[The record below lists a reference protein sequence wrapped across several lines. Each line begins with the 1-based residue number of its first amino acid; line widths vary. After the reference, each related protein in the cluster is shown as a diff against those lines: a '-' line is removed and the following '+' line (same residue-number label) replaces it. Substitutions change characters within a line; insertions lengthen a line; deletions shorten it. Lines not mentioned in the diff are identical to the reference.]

1 MSCSVPPSGRLT
13 PFYIFSDAKTAE
25 LRELGRQRVSTNE
38 IIEYWRNL
46 SEADRKPYEE
56 KAAQAC
62 SAYLEECNQR
72 EESKNSHLYS
82 RESVFAITKA
92 VEFFLERCVWES
104 ARVTAR
110 SGRKTLQFQDVV
122 TSMRQHH
129 RPEAMQFFVEEF
141 QPKPEPPEPNAR
153 ACARGELSDALAL
166 AVPAGRGLVM
176 LTFGNSGVRQM
187 LINFVAHARAAD
199 IPFVVG
205 AVDRAVFTLLARQ
218 SVAVYETPLSKQAG
232 YALDGSN
239 AHASG
244 SWMSFAQMRS
254 GEVARVV
261 ALGFDVL
268 HTDVDVAWL
277 RSPMPYLACAHEDAD
292 ADAGATTTTTSSAA
306 ATSRWP
312 RGAFSCASLKA
323 ADVAVSTDN
332 MSPREEAAN
341 GVGYTAGGTFNTG
354 LLLIRATAAGK
365 RFARAWHASVVERAC
380 PAGRP
385 GDCNPGRCCTS
396 DQQVFNRMV
405 RDEKFYPGLKVPHG
419 GGRTV
424 YSPKANVTL
433 GALPLALFLH
443 GHGYFVQSAA
453 LAPRA
458 AALPAPFAVHATYS
472 LDHHDELAKAQRFRE
487 AGLWR
492 SDPPEPADA
501 RTLVLPRWACYC
513 DRLWSGSD
521 DIFHFGCMYPGAQD
535 GQYVPFVCPMDH
547 VLSPFEWNEKRFPY
561 KDHLFLKPL
570 EGTGE
575 IVEIAVAEI
584 AGEIAV
590 GADGGG
596 ATKGGA
602 TEGGAQD
609 DAPAATEGGGQPSG
623 RAALR
628 LPLGQSAVAVRRAL
642 APYASARVLR
652 LEHTRALLCGLG
664 GAETFEADG
673 ARRLAQLIPALLK
686 PPSWCAKC
694 YQPCLSE
701 LKGWLDADTIRRG
714 WRKEGGEEFWCAHFE
729 PPEPLPALCPV

>member
-1 MSCSVPPSGRLT
+1 VFTANSHFVRAVVRMKCGITHVAMFGIAVLMVTALRRALLLHAPVLELSSALQPAGQRRQPIAVTGARGAVEPEVLVPPPPPPQPL
-13 PFYIFSDAKTAE
+13 
-25 LRELGRQRVSTNE
+25 
-38 IIEYWRNL
+38 L
-46 SEADRKPYEE
+46 S
-56 KAAQAC
+56 
-62 SAYLEECNQR
+62 
-72 EESKNSHLYS
+72 
-82 RESVFAITKA
+82 
-92 VEFFLERCVWES
+92 
-104 ARVTAR
+104 
-110 SGRKTLQFQDVV
+110 
-122 TSMRQHH
+122 
-129 RPEAMQFFVEEF
+129 
-141 QPKPEPPEPNAR
+141 
-153 ACARGELSDALAL
+153 GELSDALAL

-443 GHGYFVQSAA
+443 GHGYFVQVRRDCPRDCPIVHPLFLHGHGYFVQVRLSCAGGSAGG
-453 LAPRA
+453 
-458 AALPAPFAVHATYS
+458 S
-472 LDHHDELAKAQRFRE
+472 
-487 AGLWR
+487 
-492 SDPPEPADA
+492 A
-501 RTLVLPRWACYC
+501 RT
-513 DRLWSGSD
+513 
-521 DIFHFGCMYPGAQD
+521 
-535 GQYVPFVCPMDH
+535 
-547 VLSPFEWNEKRFPY
+547 
-561 KDHLFLKPL
+561 
-570 EGTGE
+570 
-575 IVEIAVAEI
+575 
-584 AGEIAV
+584 
-590 GADGGG
+590 
-596 ATKGGA
+596 
-602 TEGGAQD
+602 
-609 DAPAATEGGGQPSG
+609 
-623 RAALR
+623 
-628 LPLGQSAVAVRRAL
+628 
-642 APYASARVLR
+642 
-652 LEHTRALLCGLG
+652 
-664 GAETFEADG
+664 
-673 ARRLAQLIPALLK
+673 
-686 PPSWCAKC
+686 
-694 YQPCLSE
+694 
-701 LKGWLDADTIRRG
+701 
-714 WRKEGGEEFWCAHFE
+714 
-729 PPEPLPALCPV
+729 